1 MAAAEVATVVLRYG
15 RRENSPDLRSH
26 LSKPALGAMS
36 IPGTGR
42 IGALS
47 PGAAALSKANE
58 ITRSL
63 VSARQPCLLGD
74 GGQVTQVEVDQAQ
87 RVIESAR
94 VPETLDPPLLVHPRL
109 RVASRQAACYIINL
123 H

>member
-1 MAAAEVATVVLRYG
+1 MAAAEVATVVFGYG
-15 RRENSPDLRSH
+15 RRENGPDLRSH

-36 IPGTGR
+36 IPGAGR

-58 ITRSL
+58 ITHSL
-63 VSARQPCLLGD
+63 VSAQQPCLLGD
-74 GGQVTQVEVDQAQ
+74 GGQVAQAEVDQAQ
-87 RVIESAR
+87 QVIESER
-94 VPETLDPPLLVHPRL
+94 VPETLDPPLLVHPWL
-109 RVASRQAACYIINL
+109 HVASRQAACYIINL